1 MTAVA
6 ALEIRSRE
14 FFQEREKKKKL
25 EEKIKLMNSQMLVG
39 GHKIEE
45 TVQFKNALNMH
56 RQRIRE

>member
-25 EEKIKLMNSQMLVG
+25 EEKIRIMNS
-39 GHKIEE
+39 
-45 TVQFKNALNMH
+45 
-56 RQRIRE
+56 